1 MVCLDQSEADTALI
15 TAAKNFA
22 QSPDA
27 LNIYFFTVVQS
38 LELPQAVHEQYPDL
52 IAPIDET
59 IEKSIWDTLDSV
71 FKGIEIDIS
80 VDVREG
86 NVTDQ
91 ILKWSSEKDMDLILM
106 GSKPIESGSGHH
118 REKVVNAAHC
128 SVGIVPQHCVDVH
141 VKRILLP
148 TDFSS
153 ASREAFKKAE
163 NFAKV
168 LEASI
173 TIFHSYEVPT
183 GYHTT
188 GKTYEEFADIML
200 GHAKNDCD
208 QFISTNS
215 TENVEIN
222 CAFALDKHGT
232 PHELIL
238 KAANDIKADV
248 VVLGS
253 KGRTGLSSVLLGSVA
268 AKLIK
273 AECPIPVL
281 IVKGKNENLGLLKA
295 ILQL

>member
-15 TAAKNFA
+15 TVAKNFA

-59 IEKSIWDTLDSV
+59 IEKTIWDTINSV
-71 FKGIEIDIS
+71 FKGLEIEIS

-91 ILKWSSEKDMDLILM
+91 ILKWSSEKDIDLILL

-128 SVGIVPQHCVDVH
+128 SVGIIPQHCIDVQ

-163 NFAKV
+163 SFAKV

-208 QFISTNS
+208 QFISTNT
-215 TENVEIN
+215 TENVEID
-222 CAFALDKHGT
+222 C
-232 PHELIL
+232 
-238 KAANDIKADV
+238 
-248 VVLGS
+248 VLAS
-253 KGRTGLSSVLLGSVA
+253 MK
-268 AKLIK
+268 KK
-273 AECPIPVL
+273 
-281 IVKGKNENLGLLKA
+281 
-295 ILQL
+295 